1 MNDLWARLKWVAT
14 GREAR
19 PVVAF
24 EWIRG
29 RVGSRENPDGMRSL
43 IHAGVVLAIFCA
55 GVDLFLL
62 WRQAW
67 ANWMLLG
74 FLHLAWISAVGLLT
88 VLNVGFLETID
99 GRQMVGLGG
108 PNLLTLA
115 RGFLLPSLLYMLAT
129 GDYVWGA
136 AAYALIQFT
145 DVLDGWWAR
154 RTGQQSKLGIVLDPM
169 MDLLLHLGVL
179 AMLAL
184 TGLLS
189 DFVLLLVIVRS
200 GLLVFGTL
208 LFYFWKGQVWI
219 HPTPLGKG
227 TGFLLT
233 VATTSL
239 VGLTA
244 LEPAAVVPDMIQTAG
259 SLGAAAVPPDW
270 ALTLAG
276 VLRTSITVLL
286 CLAVAHVLTIGIVNL
301 KMPAVPF
308 ESQRK
313 REWRRRHLGH
323 R

>member
-1 MNDLWARLKWVAT
+1 MKGLWARLKWVAT

-43 IHAGVVLAIFCA
+43 IHAGIALAILCA
-55 GVDLFLL
+55 GLDLVLL
-62 WRQAW
+62 SRQEW
-67 ANWMLLG
+67 SYWMLLA
-74 FLHLAWISAVGLLT
+74 FSHLAWISSLGLLT
-88 VLNVGFLETID
+88 VLNVGFLETVD

-129 GDYVWGA
+129 GDYVWA
-136 AAYALIQFT
+136 AVAYALIQFT
-145 DVLDGWWAR
+145 DVVDGWWAR
-154 RTGQQSKLGIVLDPM
+154 RTDQQTKLGIVLDPM

-179 AMLAL
+179 TTLAL

-189 DFVLLLVIVRS
+189 TFALVLIIVRS
-200 GLLVFGTL
+200 SLLVFGTL

-233 VATTSL
+233 VATTCL
-239 VGLTA
+239 VGLSA
-244 LEPAAVVPDMIQTAG
+244 LEPAAVVPELAQTA
-259 SLGAAAVPPDW
+259 DW
-270 ALTLAG
+270 ALTLG
-276 VLRTSITVLL
+276 EVLRTSITVLL
-286 CLAVAHVLTIGIVNL
+286 CLAIAHVLTIGIVNL
-301 KMPAVPF
+301 KMPAVRY